1 MLEQLMGLI
10 KDHSQEAIVN
20 NPEIPNEHN
29 DSAMQTILSSVVGG
43 LASQGQSGN
52 SSGLIGL
59 LSGQSS
65 NLGSNPI
72 VEGIATQA
80 VGSLMEKFGINK
92 SAAGGIVSA
101 VLPSVMGSLIRK
113 TNDPND
119 SSFDLSSIMG
129 AVMGGQ
135 QQNAGGGLMD
145 VLGSIMNS
153 GQTQTQQPQQNT
165 GGGLMDM
172 LNVFLKQ

>member
-1 MLEQLMGLI
+1 MFW
-10 KDHSQEAIVN
+10 
-20 NPEIPNEHN
+20 EIFTLYRSTI
-29 DSAMQTILSSVVGG
+29 SASSTEPKSLAFNSAPDTILSSVVGG
-43 LASQGQSGN
+43 LASQGQAGN
-52 SSGLIGL
+52 SSGLMGL

-72 VEGIATQA
+72 VTGIATQA
-80 VGSLMEKFGINK
+80 VGGLMEKFGINK

-101 VLPSVMGSLIRK
+101 VLPSVMDSLISK

-119 SSFDLSSIMG
+119 SSFDLNSIMG

-145 VLGSIMNS
+145 VLGNVLN
-153 GQTQTQQPQQNT
+153 GTQPQTQQPQQNS

-172 LNVFLKQ
+172 LNVFLKQK